1 MEVQAEYV
9 FQVIA
14 RILADQGATFEDV
27 AFIRTYLTD
36 MEDRAALGR
45 VRRKYITGT
54 PPAST
59 TVEVSK
65 LFLPGLVLEVDLI
78 VALPGR

>member
-1 MEVQAEYV
+1 MTT
-9 FQVIA
+9 
-14 RILADQGATFEDV
+14 DQGATFEDV

-36 MEDRAALGR
+36 MADRVAYGR

-54 PPAST
+54 APAST

-65 LFLPGLVLEVDLI
+65 LFMPGLLLEVDLI
-78 VALPGR
+78 VALPARA

>member
-1 MEVQAEYV
+1 M
-9 FQVIA
+9 
-14 RILADQGATFEDV
+14 

-36 MEDRAALGR
+36 MEDRFAYREAR
-45 VRRKYITGT
+45 AKYITGT

-65 LFLPGLVLEVDLI
+65 LFMPGLVLEVDLI
-78 VALPGR
+78 VALPRR